1 MPYNDD
7 DSTYRNYDDEP
18 RNSRGL
24 MDSINTAI
32 EVFASY
38 QAECRRI
45 DVVYSDRSMLSP
57 LMSRSHITDHSYDVF
72 WASMEILKPAIFSKP
87 PVPVVTTRFKDRDP
101 VQTKTAELLERCVI
115 TAIGQEQI
123 EQVMTGVRDDLAF
136 TNRGAMWIRYESGDG
151 KGQRVCLE
159 HIDRTDFLHEP
170 ARKWSEVGWVARRAW
185 LTKKEIRERFGKAIA
200 NEISFEDRNDDRRDG
215 QVSNI
220 VKASVWEVWH
230 KADNKVYWVTEGYDK
245 FLDESEPYLDIE
257 GFFPCPRPAY
267 GTLRRRTLIPI
278 PDYVR
283 YEQHL
288 AQINTLTSRI
298 YSLLD
303 QVVLRGFYA
312 GGGDVEKAVE
322 TLLDVHDSSASKLIS
337 VPMSAFN
344 GTNGNVVQWL
354 PLDQIITAITGL
366 IAAREQLFN
375 DFYQLSGISDIM
387 RGATDAGETLGAQ
400 QLKSQYG
407 SVRVRDKID
416 ELARMSREAIQI
428 MASIMAEK
436 FSQKSLLEMSQMNIR
451 TESEIK
457 EQIKDDQAKAKKE
470 MEQLAKHFEA
480 EVQDAIRAEQ
490 EGQGQP
496 VDRDALEQQFT
507 AAQEEIIMRYQR
519 ILSVAEREVPIEAIV
534 KLLRD
539 EKLMGFVLDI
549 ETDSTIMTDELAEKA
564 SRSEFL
570 NAFNSASAGLAQLAS
585 TSEAGAA
592 LAGGMLKFAIAPF
605 RVGRELDGLIDD
617 FVDTSTQLASAQAE
631 DPTSQI
637 ESQIAEAQQKLAE
650 AELQKAQAQMAK
662 VEADSMIKQAELQ
675 SKMQQMDV
683 NTQEKQA
690 KMQLES
696 QKLEQRTAELQMNYE
711 KLMAEI
717 DNIKAD
723 TMKKMTEA
731 GIAVS
736 KQNLDEMKSLADIEF
751 KAADVQARETEQL
764 ARAVMPQQQPN
775 PNGGF

>member
-87 PVPVVTTRFKDRDP
+87 PIPVVTTRFKDRDP

-185 LTKKEIRERFGKAIA
+185 LTKKEIRERFGKTIA

-322 TLLDVHDSSASKLIS
+322 TLLNMHDSAASKLIS

-344 GTNGNVVQWL
+344 GTNGSVVQWL
-354 PLDQIITAITGL
+354 PLDQITAAITGL

-387 RGATDAGETLGAQ
+387 RGATEAGETLGAQ

-457 EQIKDDQAKAKKE
+457 KQIKDDQAKAKKE
-470 MEQLAKHFEA
+470 MEQLAKHFEDEIKSSQQA
-480 EVQDAIRAEQ
+480 GE
-490 EGQGQP
+490 P
-496 VDRDALEQQFT
+496 VDSEALQEQFT
-507 AAQEEIIMRYQR
+507 SAQEEVVMRYQR
-519 ILSVAEREVPIEAIV
+519 ILSVAEREVPIEAVV

-675 SKMQQMDV
+675 SKMQQMDI

-690 KMQLES
+690 QMQLES

-723 TMKKMTEA
+723 TMKKMTDA

-736 KQNLDEMKSLADIEF
+736 DQQLREFESLKNIAIQSNGVNQASLDTSLSAIDI
-751 KAADVQARETEQL
+751 
-764 ARAVMPQQQPN
+764 
-775 PNGGF
+775 